1 MSAINF
7 PKHLK
12 TTDNLNGSQYVR
24 PNLRARAENGDSAMQ
39 ALRNAHDSYRT
50 FCENLVD
57 AFQKPD
63 PTMTEAAH
71 FIQMRE
77 MAFKKV
83 KSAADKNDQARER
96 AAAEIKFCRSAMRSQ
111 LEMVE
116 NHRAA
121 EIRNY
126 LRTLPQAERS
136 DILAQAVENKDAA
149 TIAAVVEAPAYLS
162 GETQERVS
170 LLRSRYETQHN
181 PELAERIADLEQAL
195 AINTAAGQDL
205 PEFVDSLLP
214 FAKYEPLKKEQE
226 AAQARRAAISD

>member
-12 TTDNLNGSQYVR
+12 ITDNLNGSQYVR
-24 PNLRARAENGDSAMQ
+24 PNLKARVENGDSAMQ
-39 ALRNAHDSYRT
+39 SLRNAHDGYRT

-83 KSAADKNDQARER
+83 KSAAEANER
-96 AAAEIKFCRSAMRSQ
+96 AKEKATAEIKACRAAMRST

-116 NHRAA
+116 NHRAP
-121 EIRNY
+121 EIRGY
-126 LRTLPQAERS
+126 LRGLSQAERS
-136 DILAQAVENKDAA
+136 DILAEAVKRKDAA
-149 TIAAVVEAPAYLS
+149 TIAAVVDAPAYLS
-162 GETQERVS
+162 GETDERTA
-170 LLRSRYETQHN
+170 LLRSKYETEHN

>member
-24 PNLRARAENGDSAMQ
+24 SNLKARAENGDGAMQ
-39 ALRNAHDSYRT
+39 SLRNAHDGYRT
-50 FCENLVD
+50 FCENLVE
-57 AFQKPD
+57 AFQNPD

-83 KSAADKNDQARER
+83 KSAAEANER
-96 AAAEIKFCRSAMRSQ
+96 AKEKASAEIKACRAAMRST

-116 NHRAA
+116 NHRAP
-121 EIRNY
+121 EIRAY
-126 LRTLPQAERS
+126 LRSLPQDERS

-149 TIAAVVEAPAYLS
+149 TIAAVVDAQAYLS
-162 GETQERVS
+162 GETETRTA
-170 LLRSRYETQHN
+170 LLRSQYETQHN

-195 AINTAAGQDL
+195 AINTAAGEDL

-226 AAQARRAAISD
+226 AAQARRAAISA